1 MLLCNETVTLIR
13 CDKHADGETYHCT
26 VIEGASWFG
35 KAQITQQQ
43 DGFVGGAVVKVRIP
57 ERSMPEGVVPLEG
70 DYMARGRV
78 GHINTRKDLT
88 GTEHVRV
95 MAVGDNRR
103 GRLRHWAVS
112 GA

>member
-1 MLLCNETVTLIR
+1 MLLCNETVTLIH
-13 CDKHADGETYHCT
+13 CELGLDDEQYICT

-43 DGFVGGAVVKVRIP
+43 DGFAGGMVVKVRIP
-57 ERSMPEGVVPLEG
+57 EENMPAGVVPREG
-70 DYMARGRV
+70 DQMARGRV
-78 GHINTRKDLT
+78 ERIERLKDLE
-88 GTEHVRV
+88 GVEHFKV

-112 GA
+112 GV

>member
-13 CDKHADGETYHCT
+13 CKPDLDDEEYACT

-43 DGFVGGAVVKVRIP
+43 GGFAGGLVVKVRIP
-57 ERSMPEGVVPLEG
+57 EGRMPEGVIPQPD
-70 DYMARGRV
+70 DYMARGRIERV
-78 GHINTRKDLT
+78 KRIKDLD
-88 GTEHVRV
+88 GTEHFKV
-95 MAVGDNRR
+95 MVVGDNRR

-112 GA
+112 GT